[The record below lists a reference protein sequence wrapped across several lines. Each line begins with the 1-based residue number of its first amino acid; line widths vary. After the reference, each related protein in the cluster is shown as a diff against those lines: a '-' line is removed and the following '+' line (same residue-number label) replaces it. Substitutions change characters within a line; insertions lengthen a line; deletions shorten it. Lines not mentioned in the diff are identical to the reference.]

1 VNHGDRPRYSVI
13 IPARNEEELLP
24 RLLDTIDA
32 ARAGYRMGA
41 DAVEVVVAD
50 NASTDATA
58 EIAGIR
64 GCHVVGVTERR
75 IASVRNGGAAVA
87 RGRIL
92 AFVDADMHIHPATF
106 DAIDDA
112 LATGRYVAGATGV
125 KLERLSLGIAIT
137 YALLIPWV
145 WMLRMDTGVVFC
157 RAEDFAAVGG
167 YDERRSYG
175 EDVQLLVDLKRLGHR
190 RGQRLARVG
199 KAKAIASTRKF
210 DSFGEWHYFRLI
222 FSLLI
227 PMLRSPTTR
236 TELVER
242 YWYSDDR

>member
-1 VNHGDRPRYSVI
+1 MI
-13 IPARNEEELLP
+13 IPARNEAKLLP

-50 NASTDATA
+50 NISTDTTA
-58 EIAGIR
+58 EIAWSR
-64 GCHVVGVTERR
+64 GCRVVEVAERR
-75 IASVRNGGAAVA
+75 IASVRNGGAAA
-87 RGRIL
+87 AHGRVL
-92 AFVDADMHIHPATF
+92 AFVDADMRIHPATF
-106 DAIDDA
+106 NAIDDA
-112 LATGRYVAGATGV
+112 LATGRWAAGATGV
-125 KLERLSLGIAIT
+125 NLERISLGIAVT
-137 YALLIPWV
+137 YAVLIPWV
-145 WMLRMDTGVVFC
+145 WLLRMDTGVVFC
-157 RAEDFAAVGG
+157 LADDFAAVGG

-175 EDVQLLVDLKRLGHR
+175 EDVQLLADLKRLGRR

-199 KAKAIASTRKF
+199 RAKAIASTRKF
-210 DSFGEWHYFRLI
+210 DSFGDWHYFRLI

-227 PMLRSPTTR
+227 PMLRAPATR